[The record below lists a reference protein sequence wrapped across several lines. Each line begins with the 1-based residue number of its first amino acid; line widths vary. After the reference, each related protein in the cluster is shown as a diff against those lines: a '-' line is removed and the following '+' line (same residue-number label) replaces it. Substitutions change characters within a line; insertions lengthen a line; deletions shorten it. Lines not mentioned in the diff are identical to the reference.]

1 MEQKRGGRGNKDFKK
16 LDKLVPGV
24 GTLKRGWGGGAGTP
38 LRNTVGVDGGAGV
51 RVCE

>member
-24 GTLKRGWGGGAGTP
+24 GTLKRGWGGGWNP
-38 LRNTVGVDGGAGV
+38 LTKYGRGGWWG
-51 RVCE
+51 RGESL

>member
-1 MEQKRGGRGNKDFKK
+1 MEQKRGGRGNKDFRK

-24 GTLKRGWGGGAGTP
+24 GTLKRGWAAGTP

>member
-24 GTLKRGWGGGAGTP
+24 GTLKRGWGGWNP
-38 LRNTVGVDGGAGV
+38 LTKYGRGGWWG
-51 RVCE
+51 RGESL